1 MNKVVKTFLTFVT
14 GAIVGGFV
22 TKKYLEHKQNIEE
35 VEYPYEVE
43 DTEDTENVDYDDVEE
58 DIDDNIPD
66 DNEEERVVDKIM
78 RNADEEKERYNQ
90 LLTNLKYRAGVT
102 EDSKIEPEPILDPP
116 IYSDGPYLISQDEFE
131 VLDDYESDEYIYYA
145 DRYITDSCGM
155 PVSEEDIENCFG
167 PHVDDYF
174 LSGADQIWL
183 RNERLKMDF
192 SIIRDLDNFEDVA
205 PNRIKRMVGLI

>member
-1 MNKVVKTFLTFVT
+1 MNKVVKTVLTFVT

-22 TKKYLEHKQNIEE
+22 TKKYLEYKQNIEE
-35 VEYPYEVE
+35 VEYPYE
-43 DTEDTENVDYDDVEE
+43 DE
-58 DIDDNIPD
+58 DIEGV
-66 DNEEERVVDKIM
+66 DNEEDTDDNVSDDNQEERVIDEIM
-78 RNADEEKERYNQ
+78 RNAEEEKEKYNQ

-102 EDSKIEPEPILDPP
+102 EDDNPKPEPILDPP
-116 IYSDGPYLISQDEFE
+116 VYSDGPYLIAQDEFE
-131 VLDDYESDEYIYYA
+131 VLDGYESDEYIYYA